1 MNSLLF
7 QLFPTYFTDSFRV
20 NEVKF
25 KNDSG
30 RTPGLGGVKQ
40 LVPGTTNNYSFMK
53 LIGKSAEKWQD
64 AYGSFCSSHTE
75 AVGVFKDLM
84 KSDRRFQ
91 KFIVEASENP
101 LLKKKGVP
109 ECIMFVTGR
118 IMKYPLLIDALIKTA
133 KDKPADEEDLVQA
146 KMFVKVKK

>member
-1 MNSLLF
+1 MIF
-7 QLFPTYFTDSFRV
+7 A
-20 NEVKF
+20 
-25 KNDSG
+25 
-30 RTPGLGGVKQ
+30 
-40 LVPGTTNNYSFMK
+40 
-53 LIGKSAEKWQD
+53 GKSAERWRD

-91 KFIVEASENP
+91 QYILKCSENP

-118 IMKYPLLIDALIKTA
+118 IMKYPLLLDSLIKTA
-133 KDKPADEEDLVQA
+133 KDRPAEQEDLVQT
-146 KMFVKVKK
+146 KMFVKVKNNFYFFKMLNALV